1 MLGNEAIPGRSNSYT
16 KTGGE
21 IEKEMTKKVSPIPV
35 GWLAKTIPESKLG
48 NGGGMFTNLYLI
60 SQGNY

>member
-1 MLGNEAIPGRSNSYT
+1 MKQIPGKSNSQA

-21 IEKEMTKKVSPIPV
+21 IEKEITKKVSLIRV
-35 GWLAKTIPESKLG
+35 GWLAKRIPESKLG
-48 NGGGMFTNLYLI
+48 NVGGMFTNLYLI